1 MLRNLFIGLLLVLF
15 VWVCVPLITPVAMGG
30 VFAILFYPWFERLE
44 DRRVPSSLAAA
55 LITLSFTLLVLLPIS
70 ILIVTAM
77 KAGMEEFKVLQA
89 QWQMVP
95 SAGAGS
101 GPEGSWM
108 SQLAHHPRV
117 LAFVKQL
124 SRFFPLRSEELI
136 SSTADALK
144 VIGVK
149 LGQWLG
155 TAASRIPGMA
165 LALAV
170 AIVSLYFFLVDGKR
184 LALFVRRNSFFS
196 PGQTAELI
204 GNLITMARSVV
215 LASVASGA
223 AQSILMTVGMVIAGT
238 TNLGMLAFLIFLG
251 SFLPLV
257 GSAPVTIGIVLV
269 TFFKGSTNATLI
281 LAVFA
286 VLTSII
292 DNLVR
297 PAVLKGGA
305 NMHPLMAFVSAFG
318 GLQLFGLSGLFLGPI
333 VAGLFMAVVRLNVK

>member
-15 VWVCVPLITPVAMGG
+15 VWVCFPLITPVAMGG
-30 VFAILFYPWFERLE
+30 VFALLFYPWFEKLE
-44 DRRVPSSLAAA
+44 ERRVPSALAAA
-55 LITLSFTLLVLLPIS
+55 MITLSFTLLVLLPIS

-77 KAGMEEFKVLQA
+77 KAGVEEFKDLQA
-89 QWQMVP
+89 QWQAIPSVGA
-95 SAGAGS
+95 SAGADD
-101 GPEGSWM
+101 SWM

-117 LAFVKQL
+117 LAFVRQV
-124 SRFFPLRSEELI
+124 SRFFPVQAEELVAT
-136 SSTADALK
+136 TADALK
-144 VIGVK
+144 VIGMKV
-149 LGQWLG
+149 GQWLG

-165 LALAV
+165 LALVV

-196 PGQTAELI
+196 PGQTVELM
-204 GNLITMARSVV
+204 GNLSTMARSVV
-215 LASVASGA
+215 LASVASGI
-223 AQSILMTVGMVIAGT
+223 AQSLIMLIGLLIAGV
-238 TNLGMLAFLIFLG
+238 TNPGMIGFLVFLG

-257 GSAPVTIGIVLV
+257 GSAPVTLTVVLMALLE
-269 TFFKGSTNATLI
+269 GNSRSALI
-281 LAVFA
+281 LAIFA
-286 VLTSII
+286 ALTSVA
-292 DNLVR
+292 DNFVR

>member
-15 VWVCVPLITPVAMGG
+15 VWVCFPLITPVAMGG
-30 VFAILFYPWFERLE
+30 VFAILFFPWFEKLDE
-44 DRRVPSSLAAA
+44 RRVPSSLAAA

-77 KAGMEEFKVLQA
+77 KAGVEQFKVLQA
-89 QWQMVP
+89 QWQMIP
-95 SAGAGS
+95 GAGAASGS
-101 GPEGSWM
+101 EGSWM

-117 LAFVKQL
+117 LGFVKQL
-124 SRFFPLRSEELI
+124 SRFFPVRPEELI
-136 SSTADALK
+136 STTADALK
-144 VIGVK
+144 VIGMKV
-149 LGQWLG
+149 GQWLG

-165 LALAV
+165 LALVV

-196 PGQTAELI
+196 PTQTAELM
-204 GNLITMARSVV
+204 GNISTMARSVV

-223 AQSILMTVGMVIAGT
+223 AQSVLMTIGMLIAGT
-238 TNLGMLAFLIFLG
+238 ANLGMLAFLVFLG

-257 GSAPVTIGIVLV
+257 GSAPVTISIVLM
-269 TFFKGSTNATLI
+269 TLFEGSTNAVLI
-281 LAVFA
+281 LGVFA
-286 VLTSII
+286 VLTSVI
-292 DNLVR
+292 DNVVR
-297 PAVLKGGA
+297 PWVLKGGA

-333 VAGLFMAVVRLNVK
+333 VAGLFMAVLRLNVK